1 MTTLYDQPVVHHR
14 DPDLPLPLPTG
25 NNPSAVS
32 WGAILAG
39 AAAAASLALILLML
53 GAGLGLT
60 SVSPWENHGLDAGT
74 VGIAAIAWLTFTQIV
89 ASGMGGYL
97 AGRLR
102 TKWVD
107 THVDEV
113 YFRDTA
119 HGFLTWAVALLVSAV
134 LLSATVSSL
143 VGGSAKVVGSVAGGA
158 AAASLTGAAS
168 MAGHSANVSGTSMQ
182 YFIQSLFRS
191 SPSATN
197 TTPAATDSPAVG
209 QPAPHQPVT
218 PAQMGE
224 VTGIF
229 ANSISTGSLPPE
241 DLQYVAQLISQT
253 TGIDPKEA
261 EQRVQAN
268 YDKAQAKLKEAKL
281 KAQQAAD
288 KARKATSYV
297 TLWTFISL
305 LIGAFVASLS
315 ATFGGRQR
323 DL

>member
-1 MTTLYDQPVVHHR
+1 MTHIPEHSTATYSDTR
-14 DPDLPLPLPTG
+14 LPTASS
-25 NNPSAVS
+25 SAVS
-32 WGAILAG
+32 WGAIFAG

-97 AGRLR
+97 SGRLR

-107 THVDEV
+107 THTDEV

-119 HGFLTWAVALLVSAV
+119 HGFLAWAVAALISAV
-134 LLSATVSSL
+134 LLTSTLGTL
-143 VGGSAKVVGSVAGGA
+143 VGGGAKIVGNVASG
-158 AAASLTGAAS
+158 AASLANKSSAIPGSSMDYFVNTMFRANNPAIPANGAADP
-168 MAGHSANVSGTSMQ
+168 A
-182 YFIQSLFRS
+182 S
-191 SPSATN
+191 STVAPAPATPSASHESV
-197 TTPAATDSPAVG
+197 SPA
-209 QPAPHQPVT
+209 QLA
-218 PAQMGE
+218 E

-229 ANSISTGSLPPE
+229 ANSITSGALPQ
-241 DLQYVAQLISQT
+241 DDRQYVARLIAQNTGISQQ
-253 TGIDPKEA
+253 EA
-261 EQRVQAN
+261 EQKVQST
-268 YDKAQAKLKEAKL
+268 YDKAQAKLKEAKE

-288 KARKATSYV
+288 AARKTTSYLM
-297 TLWTFISL
+297 LWTFISL
-305 LIGAFVASLS
+305 LAGAFVASLC